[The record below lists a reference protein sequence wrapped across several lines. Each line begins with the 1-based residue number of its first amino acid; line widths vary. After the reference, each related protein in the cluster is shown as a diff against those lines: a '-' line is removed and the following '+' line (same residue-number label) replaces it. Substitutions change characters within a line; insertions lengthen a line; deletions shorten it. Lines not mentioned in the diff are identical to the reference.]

1 MSSKESNFLNFDKLF
16 RALEMRL
23 PKFKGPW
30 KFTKTPHG
38 QSNPTFILTGSNGV
52 LVVRCKPKG
61 VLLKSAHMI
70 EREFKVM
77 EALYN
82 TRVPVPKMYY
92 LCEDPEE
99 IGTPYYVMEFVEG
112 KAYLDPSLPG
122 FSAGSRASLYD
133 QMNLGLANLHSVKIK
148 SIGLEDFGKSGSYF
162 ARQLSIWGRQYE
174 LSKTEDIFEVDS
186 LYDWLNKNLPL
197 DQMADNLVHGD
208 WRIDNLL
215 FGNKN
220 LSLSAVLD
228 WEISTIGDGR
238 ADLANQLMQWAMPA
252 GMEGRG
258 LEGINRK
265 EFGIPEDLEYIEKYT
280 RRTGLLNL
288 PDLRFPLAFCFFRMS
303 AILQGVKKRALDGNA
318 SNPEMAIKV
327 GKMIPEYS
335 RRALKHLGL

>member
-16 RALEMRL
+16 KALEIRL

-77 EALYN
+77 NALYN
-82 TRVPVPKMYY
+82 SKVPVPKMYY

-122 FSAGSRASLYD
+122 FSAESRASLYD
-133 QMNLGLANLHSVKIK
+133 QMNLGLANLHSVKVK

-280 RRTGLLNL
+280 RRTGLSNL

>member
-1 MSSKESNFLNFDKLF
+1 MSSKESNFLNFDRLF
-16 RALEMRL
+16 RVLEIRL

-38 QSNPTFILTGSNGV
+38 QSNPTFILSGSNGL

-77 EALYN
+77 NALCN
-82 TRVPVPKMYY
+82 SKVPVPKMYY

-122 FSAGSRASLYD
+122 FSAESRAFLYD
-133 QMNLGLANLHSVKIK
+133 QMNLGLANLHSVKVK

-186 LYDWLNKNLPL
+186 LYEWLNNNLPL
-197 DQMADNLVHGD
+197 DQKADNLVHGD

-215 FGNKN
+215 FGNEDS
-220 LSLSAVLD
+220 SLSAVLD

-238 ADLANQLMQWAMPA
+238 ADLANQLMQWAMPV

-265 EFGIPEDLEYIEKYT
+265 KFGIPEDLEYIEKYT
-280 RRTGLLNL
+280 RRAGLSNL
-288 PDLRFPLAFCFFRMS
+288 PDLKFPLAFCFFRMS

-335 RRALKHLGL
+335 RRALTHLAL

>member
-16 RALEMRL
+16 RALEIRL

-77 EALYN
+77 NALYN
-82 TRVPVPKMYY
+82 SKVPVPKMYY

-122 FSAGSRASLYD
+122 FSAESRASLYD

-215 FGNKN
+215 FGNKD

-280 RRTGLLNL
+280 RRTGLSNL

>member
-1 MSSKESNFLNFDKLF
+1 M
-16 RALEMRL
+16 
-23 PKFKGPW
+23 
-30 KFTKTPHG
+30 
-38 QSNPTFILTGSNGV
+38 
-52 LVVRCKPKG
+52 
-61 VLLKSAHMI
+61 
-70 EREFKVM
+70 
-77 EALYN
+77 
-82 TRVPVPKMYY
+82 
-92 LCEDPEE
+92 
-99 IGTPYYVMEFVEG
+99 
-112 KAYLDPSLPG
+112 
-122 FSAGSRASLYD
+122 
-133 QMNLGLANLHSVKIK
+133 
-148 SIGLEDFGKSGSYF
+148 
-162 ARQLSIWGRQYE
+162 
-174 LSKTEDIFEVDS
+174 
-186 LYDWLNKNLPL
+186 
-197 DQMADNLVHGD
+197 
-208 WRIDNLL
+208 
-215 FGNKN
+215 FGNKD

-335 RRALKHLGL
+335 RRALMHLGL

>member
-16 RALEMRL
+16 RVLEIRL

-38 QSNPTFILTGSNGV
+38 QSNPTFILSGSNGV

-77 EALYN
+77 NALYN
-82 TRVPVPKMYY
+82 SKVPVPKMYY

-112 KAYLDPSLPG
+112 KAYLDPSLPE
-122 FSAGSRASLYD
+122 FSAESRAFLYD

-197 DQMADNLVHGD
+197 DQMAENLVHGD

-215 FGNKN
+215 FGNEG

-238 ADLANQLMQWAMPA
+238 ADLANQLMQWAMPL

-280 RRTGLLNL
+280 KRAGLLNS

-335 RRALKHLGL
+335 RRALTHLGF